1 MASTPRALSRLRSIP
16 RSVWALGLVSL
27 FMDFS
32 SEMIHALLPVYLVT
46 VLSASALTVGLIE
59 GIAEATANITKVFSG
74 ALSDWLGRRKLLTM
88 IGYGL
93 ATVTKPVF
101 ALATSIGPVVGA
113 RFMDRVGKGIRG
125 APRDALMADITPAHL
140 RGASFGLR
148 QALDTVG
155 AFLGP
160 LVAMG
165 LMMVTANAF
174 RTVFWI
180 ATIPAVI
187 AMVILVWG
195 VKEPG
200 RSIATVPRQAPR
212 LAELGRMSRAYWMV
226 VLVATILTLARFSEA
241 FLVLRAQDVGL
252 RLTLIPL
259 VLVVMNVVYA
269 AVAYPAGALADRFG
283 RSRVLVVGMAC
294 LLIADLILALTG
306 NILITFLGIAFWGI
320 HMGFTQG
327 IFAALVADTAPAALR
342 GSAFGLFN
350 LATGLATLV
359 ASILAGAL
367 WDTHGPASTFLAG
380 AVLTFLALI
389 GVSAIPPANPR
400 PLPRP

>member
-1 MASTPRALSRLRSIP
+1 MTRHPHRGIP

-27 FMDFS
+27 CMDFS
-32 SEMIHALLPVYLVT
+32 SEMIHSLLPVYLVT
-46 VLSASALTVGLIE
+46 ALGASALTVGFIE

-74 ALSDWLGRRKLLTM
+74 TLSDWLGRRKLLTV

-113 RFMDRVGKGIRG
+113 RFIDRIGKGIRG
-125 APRDALMADITPAHL
+125 APRDALIADITPGHL

-160 LVAMG
+160 LVAIG

-180 ATIPAVI
+180 ATIPAII
-187 AMVILVWG
+187 AMVLLVWG
-195 VKEPG
+195 VQEPE
-200 RSIATVPRQAPR
+200 RSTAPSGKQTPR
-212 LAELGRMSRAYWMV
+212 LAELGRMNRAYWMV
-226 VLVATILTLARFSEA
+226 VLVATVLTMARFSEA

-252 RLTLIPL
+252 RLALIPL

-283 RSRVLVVGMAC
+283 RRGMLVVGMVC
-294 LLIADLILALTG
+294 LLIADLVLALGDT
-306 NILITFLGIAFWGI
+306 ILTTFLGIGFWGI

-327 IFAALVADTAPAALR
+327 VFAALVADTAPATLR
-342 GSAFGLFN
+342 GSAFGVFN
-350 LATGLATLV
+350 LATGLAMLG

-367 WDTHGPASTFLAG
+367 WEGYGPGATFLAG
-380 AVLTFLALI
+380 AAFTCLALI
-389 GVSAIPPANPR
+389 GVTAIQPTPAAAVPSAP
-400 PLPRP
+400 